1 MCSGPAVGNLD
12 MMSNQVGALAGPTLT
27 IALSKRAPSS
37 ALDLIPN
44 SALSCRS
51 VQMSCLSSLTGH
63 HHSERF
69 ALPKMTWVQQVQ
81 HYAPIF
87 RWLPHYNIAKDL
99 KFDIVAGITV
109 AMMLIPQEVSL
120 STIMN
125 VPAHHGLYTAATAPL
140 VYAIF
145 GSSTVLSVSSG
156 SEVSLLV
163 GTILEDI
170 DNEDE
175 RVATGIMMAFLSGCI
190 LLIVRILNLSQL
202 ADFFSR
208 PVMGGFVSAGG
219 LLIMLSQ
226 IPNALGIKFASQ
238 DYPPL
243 TVYQIFNHIS
253 KTNLTAFAVASISI
267 VYLFG
272 VKIFKK
278 HYFPSPVLMQLFESE
293 KTTKEESQ
301 ANTEELEQILTPVV
315 NNAEVVHSH
324 GFSLTDQQYVSL
336 RTARQAHG
344 DRHVQ
349 IEAAEKA
356 IVEAPQQSKAKL
368 LAIFLVRT
376 VCDLGPLV
384 VCIVGGIIGWALG
397 SSRLKLTGTIPEGF
411 PDPKVP
417 WYGFDSGLIAGD
429 RFGTILYNSLT
440 VVVVVFLSSIAMAKR
455 LAIQRGE
462 DINSDQEL
470 TGLGIASVVCGFF
483 QAMPPTGGMSRTAVN
498 LLNAHTQ
505 LASIFTT
512 LIVILALYT
521 LTGPLY
527 YLPSATLASIIIVA
541 GYSLVE
547 FKEVKWLYRV
557 KRDEFVV
564 WTASFILTLGLGVLD
579 GLIASIICSILALMW
594 KTKRSPVVILGE
606 LENGRFVDRE
616 LFSEAHDLGDVIAIR
631 VDSSLYFANC
641 ERVAVFAEREM
652 IRLQALGITTHGV
665 VLDMCNMNDLDA
677 TTIQVLSD
685 IQEKLAVRKIRF
697 AIANAKSRLHDILA
711 ATNIIKR
718 ILANNP
724 SISVED
730 AVRMLRDLPP
740 SGNASPSSMSRLS
753 VQSKV

>member
-1 MCSGPAVGNLD
+1 MA
-12 MMSNQVGALAGPTLT
+12 
-27 IALSKRAPSS
+27 
-37 ALDLIPN
+37 
-44 SALSCRS
+44 SCVHRR
-51 VQMSCLSSLTGH
+51 H
-63 HHSERF
+63 ESERF
-69 ALPKMTWVQQVQ
+69 ALPQRTWAQQLQ

-87 RWLPHYNIAKDL
+87 RWLPHYDVAKDL
-99 KFDIVAGITV
+99 KFDVVAGVTV

-163 GTILEDI
+163 GTILEGI
-170 DNEDE
+170 DDKDE
-175 RVATGIMMAFLSGCI
+175 RVATGVMMAFLSGCI
-190 LLIVRILNLSQL
+190 LLLVRLLNLSQL

-226 IPNALGIKFASQ
+226 TPNALGIKFPSQ
-238 DYPPL
+238 DYPPQ
-243 TVYQIFNHIS
+243 TVYQVFNHIG
-253 KTNLTAFAVASISI
+253 KTNLTAFAVAAISI

-272 VKIFKK
+272 VKLFKK
-278 HYFPSPVLMQLFESE
+278 RFFPSPVLMQLFEPDKPSTDDTPVKSDE
-293 KTTKEESQ
+293 
-301 ANTEELEQILTPVV
+301 TEQVLTPVV
-315 NNAEVVHSH
+315 NTAEVSHSH

-336 RTARQAHG
+336 ETSRQRRT
-344 DRHVQ
+344 DFTPLS
-349 IEAAEKA
+349 EAAEKNLA
-356 IVEAPQQSKAKL
+356 DEAPNKSTAKL
-368 LAIFLVRT
+368 LGIFIVRT
-376 VCDLGPLV
+376 ICDLGPLV
-384 VCIVGGIIGWALG
+384 VCIVGGIIGWVLG
-397 SSRLKLTGTIPEGF
+397 PSHLKLTGTIPGGF

-417 WYGFDSGLIAGD
+417 WYGFDSGLIASD

-462 DINSDQEL
+462 DINCDQEL

-505 LASIFTT
+505 LSSIITM
-512 LIVILALYT
+512 LIVIIALYT
-521 LTGPLY
+521 LTGAMY

-547 FKEVKWLYRV
+547 FKEAKWLYRV

-579 GLIASIICSILALMW
+579 GLIASIVCSVLALMW
-594 KTKRSPVVILGE
+594 KTKTSPVVILGE
-606 LENGRFVDRE
+606 LDNGRFVDRE
-616 LFSEAHDLGDVIAIR
+616 LFSEAHDLGDVVAIR

-641 ERVAVFAEREM
+641 ERVALVAEREM
-652 IRLQALGITTHGV
+652 IRLQVHGITTRGV
-665 VLDMCNMNDLDA
+665 VLDMCNMNSLDA

-685 IQEKLAVRKIRF
+685 MQEKLAVRGIRF
-697 AIANAKSRLHDILA
+697 AIANAKSRLHDIVA
-711 ATNIIKR
+711 STNIIKR
-718 ILANNP
+718 ILANDP
-724 SISVED
+724 SISVEE
-730 AVRMLRDLPP
+730 AVRLLRDLPI
-740 SGNASPSSMSRLS
+740 SGHTSPSSMSRLS
-753 VQSKV
+753 SVQNKV

>member
-1 MCSGPAVGNLD
+1 MA
-12 MMSNQVGALAGPTLT
+12 
-27 IALSKRAPSS
+27 
-37 ALDLIPN
+37 
-44 SALSCRS
+44 SCIYRL
-51 VQMSCLSSLTGH
+51 MGH
-63 HHSERF
+63 HESERF
-69 ALPKMTWVQQVQ
+69 ALPKKTWMQQLQ

-87 RWLPHYNIAKDL
+87 RWLPHYNVAKDL

-163 GTILEDI
+163 GTILDDI
-170 DNEDE
+170 DDQNE

-219 LLIMLSQ
+219 ILIMLSQ
-226 IPNALGIKFASQ
+226 FSNALGIKFPSQ
-238 DYPPL
+238 DYPPQ
-243 TVYQIFNHIS
+243 TVYQIFNHIGS
-253 KTNLTAFAVASISI
+253 TNLTAFAVAAISI

-278 HYFPSPVLMQLFESE
+278 KYFPSPVLMQLFE
-293 KTTKEESQ
+293 TKEDTPTKNQEI
-301 ANTEELEQILTPVV
+301 TTPVV
-315 NNAEVVHSH
+315 NNSNNMEVTHSH
-324 GFSLTDQQYVSL
+324 GFSLTDQQYVSMES
-336 RTARQAHG
+336 ARQRHG
-344 DRHVQ
+344 VHTPLSEVD
-349 IEAAEKA
+349 EKNLA
-356 IVEAPQQSKAKL
+356 DEAPKQSTAKL
-368 LAIFLVRT
+368 LAIFIVRT
-376 VCDLGPLV
+376 ICDLGPLV
-384 VCIVGGIIGWALG
+384 VCIVGGVVGYVLG
-397 SSRLKLTGTIPEGF
+397 PSRLKLTGTIPGGF

-417 WYGFDSGLIAGD
+417 WYGFDDGLIASD

-462 DINSDQEL
+462 DINCDQEL

-505 LASIFTT
+505 LSSIFTT

-521 LTGPLY
+521 LTGAMY

-547 FKEVKWLYRV
+547 FKEAKWLYRV

-579 GLIASIICSILALMW
+579 GLIASIVCSVLALMW
-594 KTKRSPVVILGE
+594 KTKTSPVVILGE
-606 LENGRFVDRE
+606 LDNGQFVDRE
-616 LFSEAHDLGDVIAIR
+616 LFSGAHDLGDVIVIR

-641 ERVAVFAEREM
+641 ERVAQVAEREM
-652 IRLQALGITTHGV
+652 IRLKANGITTRGV

-685 IQEKLAVRKIRF
+685 MQEKLAVRKVRF
-697 AIANAKSRLHDILA
+697 AIANAKSRLHDIVA
-711 ATNIIKR
+711 STNIIKR
-718 ILANNP
+718 ILVNDP
-724 SISVED
+724 SISVEE
-730 AVRMLRDLPP
+730 AVRLLRDLPV
-740 SGNASPSSMSRLS
+740 SGNTSPSSISRLS
-753 VQSKV
+753 TVQDKV

>member
-1 MCSGPAVGNLD
+1 M
-12 MMSNQVGALAGPTLT
+12 Q
-27 IALSKRAPSS
+27 R
-37 ALDLIPN
+37 
-44 SALSCRS
+44 
-51 VQMSCLSSLTGH
+51 
-63 HHSERF
+63 
-69 ALPKMTWVQQVQ
+69 VQ

-87 RWLPHYNIAKDL
+87 RWLPHYNVAKDL

-163 GTILEDI
+163 GTILDDI
-170 DNEDE
+170 DSQEE

-219 LLIMLSQ
+219 ILIMLSQ
-226 IPNALGIKFASQ
+226 FSNALGIKFPSQ
-238 DYPPL
+238 DYPPQ
-243 TVYQIFNHIS
+243 TVYQIFNHIGS
-253 KTNLTAFAVASISI
+253 TNLTAFAVAAISI

-278 HYFPSPVLMQLFESE
+278 KFFPSPVLMQLFEAD
-293 KTTKEESQ
+293 KPTKEEVQ
-301 ANTEELEQILTPVV
+301 GKADEADQIVTPVV
-315 NNAEVVHSH
+315 NNTEVTHSH
-324 GFSLTDQQYVSL
+324 GFSLTDQQYMSME
-336 RTARQAHG
+336 TS
-344 DRHVQ
+344 RHRRGEHTPLSEV
-349 IEAAEKA
+349 AEKNF
-356 IVEAPQQSKAKL
+356 VDEPPKQSKGKL

-376 VCDLGPLV
+376 ICDLGPLV
-384 VCIVGGIIGWALG
+384 VCIVGGIVGYALG
-397 SSRLKLTGTIPEGF
+397 SSRLKLTGTIPGGF

-417 WYGFDSGLIAGD
+417 WYGFDSGLIDSD

-462 DINSDQEL
+462 DINCDQEL

-505 LASIFTT
+505 LSSIITT

-521 LTGPLY
+521 LTGAMY

-547 FKEVKWLYRV
+547 FKEAKWLYRV

-579 GLIASIICSILALMW
+579 GLIASIVCSVLALMW
-594 KTKRSPVVILGE
+594 KTKTSPVVILGE
-606 LENGRFVDRE
+606 LDNGRFVDRE
-616 LFSEAHDLGDVIAIR
+616 LFSEAHDLGDVIVIR

-641 ERVAVFAEREM
+641 ERVALLAEREM
-652 IRLQALGITTHGV
+652 VRLKANGITTRGV

-685 IQEKLAVRKIRF
+685 MQEKLAVRGVRF
-697 AIANAKSRLHDILA
+697 AIANAKSRLYDIVA
-711 ATNIIKR
+711 STNIIKR
-718 ILANNP
+718 ILASDA

-730 AVRMLRDLPP
+730 AVRLLREFPT
-740 SGNASPSSMSRLS
+740 SGNTSPSSMSRLS
-753 VQSKV
+753 TVQDKV

>member
-1 MCSGPAVGNLD
+1 MA
-12 MMSNQVGALAGPTLT
+12 
-27 IALSKRAPSS
+27 
-37 ALDLIPN
+37 
-44 SALSCRS
+44 SCIR
-51 VQMSCLSSLTGH
+51 QLTGH
-63 HHSERF
+63 RESERF
-69 ALPKMTWVQQVQ
+69 ALPKRTWMQQVQ

-87 RWLPHYNIAKDL
+87 RWLPHYNVAKDL

-170 DNEDE
+170 DDQDE

-219 LLIMLSQ
+219 ILIMLSQ
-226 IPNALGIKFASQ
+226 FSNALGIKFPSQ
-238 DYPPL
+238 DYPPQ
-243 TVYQIFNHIS
+243 TVYQIFNHIGS
-253 KTNLTAFAVASISI
+253 TNLTAFAVAAISI
-267 VYLFG
+267 VYLVG

-278 HYFPSPVLMQLFESE
+278 KFFPSPVLMQLFETY
-293 KTTKEESQ
+293 KPTKEE
-301 ANTEELEQILTPVV
+301 TEQIATPVV
-315 NNAEVVHSH
+315 NNNAEVTHSH
-324 GFSLTDQQYVSL
+324 GFSLTDQQYVSMES
-336 RTARQAHG
+336 AHQRRG
-344 DRHVQ
+344 DHTPLSEV
-349 IEAAEKA
+349 AEKNL
-356 IVEAPQQSKAKL
+356 IDETQRKSKAKL
-368 LAIFLVRT
+368 FAIFLVRT
-376 VCDLGPLV
+376 ICDLGPLV
-384 VCIVGGIIGWALG
+384 VCIVGGIVGYVLG
-397 SSRLKLTGTIPEGF
+397 SSRLKLTGTIPGGF

-417 WYGFDSGLIAGD
+417 WYGFDEGLIASD
-429 RFGTILYNSLT
+429 RFGTILYNSLI

-462 DINSDQEL
+462 DINCDQEL

-505 LASIFTT
+505 LSSIITT

-521 LTGPLY
+521 LTSAMY

-547 FKEVKWLYRV
+547 FKEAKWLYRV

-579 GLIASIICSILALMW
+579 GLIASIVCSVLALMW
-594 KTKRSPVVILGE
+594 KTKTQPVVILGE
-606 LENGRFVDRE
+606 LDNGRYVDRE
-616 LFSEAHDLGDVIAIR
+616 LFSEAHDLGDVIVIR

-641 ERVAVFAEREM
+641 ERVALFAEREM
-652 IRLQALGITTHGV
+652 IRLKANDITTRGV

-685 IQEKLAVRKIRF
+685 MQEKLTVRKVRF
-697 AIANAKSRLHDILA
+697 AIANAKSRLHDIVA
-711 ATNIIKR
+711 STNIIKR
-718 ILANNP
+718 ILANDP
-724 SISVED
+724 SISVEE
-730 AVRMLRDLPP
+730 AVRLLRDLPA
-740 SGNASPSSMSRLS
+740 SGNTSPSSMSRLS
-753 VQSKV
+753 TVQDKV

>member
-1 MCSGPAVGNLD
+1 MASWLCS
-12 MMSNQVGALAGPTLT
+12 LAG
-27 IALSKRAPSS
+27 R
-37 ALDLIPN
+37 
-44 SALSCRS
+44 RE
-51 VQMSCLSSLTGH
+51 
-63 HHSERF
+63 SERF
-69 ALPKMTWVQQVQ
+69 ALPKKTWTQHVQ

-87 RWLPHYNIAKDL
+87 RWLPNYNVAKDL

-163 GTILEDI
+163 GTILD
-170 DNEDE
+170 DVDDQDE

-226 IPNALGIKFASQ
+226 FSNALGIKFASQ
-238 DYPPL
+238 DYPPQ
-243 TVYQIFNHIS
+243 TVYQIFNHIGS
-253 KTNLTAFAVASISI
+253 TNLTALAVAAISI
-267 VYLFG
+267 AYLFG
-272 VKIFKK
+272 VKVFKK
-278 HYFPSPVLMQLFESE
+278 RFFPSPVLMQLFETDKPE
-293 KTTKEESQ
+293 VQAEETQ
-301 ANTEELEQILTPVV
+301 QIHTPAGNNT
-315 NNAEVVHSH
+315 AEVTHSH
-324 GFSLTDQQYVSL
+324 GFSITDQQYVSMES
-336 RTARQAHG
+336 ARQRRG
-344 DRHVQ
+344 DHTPQ
-349 IEAAEKA
+349 PEAVEKTLS
-356 IVEAPQQSKAKL
+356 ESPKQSKGKL
-368 LAIFLVRT
+368 LAIFFVRT
-376 VCDLGPLV
+376 LCDLGPLV
-384 VCIVGGIIGWALG
+384 VCIVGGVVGYVLG
-397 SSRLKLTGTIPEGF
+397 SSHLKLTGKIPGGF

-417 WYGFDSGLIAGD
+417 WYGFDSGLIASD

-462 DINSDQEL
+462 DINCDQEL

-505 LASIFTT
+505 LSSIITT

-521 LTGPLY
+521 LTGAMY

-547 FKEVKWLYRV
+547 FKEAKWLYRV

-564 WTASFILTLGLGVLD
+564 WTASFVLTLGLGVLD
-579 GLIASIICSILALMW
+579 GLIASIVCSVLALMW
-594 KTKRSPVVILGE
+594 KTKTSPVVILGE
-606 LENGRFVDRE
+606 LDNGRFVDRE

-641 ERVAVFAEREM
+641 ERVALFAEREM
-652 IRLQALGITTHGV
+652 VRLRTQGIATRGV

-685 IQEKLAVRKIRF
+685 MQEKLAVRNVRF
-697 AIANAKSRLHDILA
+697 AIANAKSRLHDIVA
-711 ATNIIKR
+711 STNIIKR
-718 ILANNP
+718 ILANDP
-724 SISVED
+724 SISVEE
-730 AVRMLRDLPP
+730 AVRMLRDMPP
-740 SGNASPSSMSRLS
+740 SGHTSPSSMSRLS
-753 VQSKV
+753 TVQDKV

>member
-1 MCSGPAVGNLD
+1 M
-12 MMSNQVGALAGPTLT
+12 
-27 IALSKRAPSS
+27 AP
-37 ALDLIPN
+37 
-44 SALSCRS
+44 CTRRE
-51 VQMSCLSSLTGH
+51 
-63 HHSERF
+63 SERF
-69 ALPKMTWVQQVQ
+69 ALPKRTWTQQLQ

-87 RWLPHYNIAKDL
+87 RWLPHYDVAKDL
-99 KFDIVAGITV
+99 KFDVVAGITV

-140 VYAIF
+140 VYAVF

-163 GTILEDI
+163 GTILESVD
-170 DNEDE
+170 DESE
-175 RVATGIMMAFLSGCI
+175 RVATGVLMAFFSGCI
-190 LLIVRILNLSQL
+190 LLLVRVLNLSQL

-226 IPNALGIKFASQ
+226 VSNALGIKFPSQ
-238 DYPPL
+238 DFPPQ
-243 TVYQIFNHIS
+243 TVYQIFHHLGS
-253 KTNLTAFAVASISI
+253 TNLTAFAVAAVSIA
-267 VYLFG
+267 YLFG
-272 VKIFKK
+272 VKLFKK
-278 HYFPSPVLMQLFESE
+278 RFFPSPVLMQLFETD
-293 KTTKEESQ
+293 KPTKEEIIP
-301 ANTEELEQILTPVV
+301 ARNEESATPVV
-315 NNAEVVHSH
+315 NHNSAEVTHSH
-324 GFSLTDQQYVSL
+324 GFSLTDQQYVRMES
-336 RTARQAHG
+336 ARQRRG
-344 DRHVQ
+344 DLTPLS
-349 IEAAEKA
+349 EMAEKDLD
-356 IVEAPQQSKAKL
+356 EQAPKTSTTKL

-384 VCIVGGIIGWALG
+384 VCILGGIVGYALG
-397 SSRLKLTGTIPEGF
+397 PSHLKLTGTIPGGF
-411 PDPKVP
+411 PSPKVP
-417 WYGFDSGLIAGD
+417 WYGFDDGLIASD

-462 DINSDQEL
+462 DIDCDQEL

-505 LASIFTT
+505 LSSIITT

-521 LTGPLY
+521 LTGAMY

-547 FKEVKWLYRV
+547 FKEAKWLYRV

-564 WTASFILTLGLGVLD
+564 WTASFVLTLGLGVLD
-579 GLIASIICSILALMW
+579 GLIASIVCSVLALMW
-594 KTKRSPVVILGE
+594 KTKTQAVVILGE
-606 LENGRFVDRE
+606 LDNGRFVDRE
-616 LFSEAHDLGDVIAIR
+616 LFSEAHDLGDIVAIR

-641 ERVAVFAEREM
+641 ERVALFAEREM
-652 IRLQALGITTHGV
+652 VRLKTNGITARGV

-685 IQEKLAVRKIRF
+685 MQEKLAVRNVRF
-697 AIANAKSRLHDILA
+697 AIANAKSRLQDIVA
-711 ATNIIKR
+711 STNIIKR
-718 ILANNP
+718 ILANDP
-724 SISVED
+724 SISVEE
-730 AVRMLRDLPP
+730 AVRMLRNLPP
-740 SGNASPSSMSRLS
+740 SGHTSPSSMSRAS
-753 VQSKV
+753 PEDRV

>member
-1 MCSGPAVGNLD
+1 MA
-12 MMSNQVGALAGPTLT
+12 
-27 IALSKRAPSS
+27 
-37 ALDLIPN
+37 
-44 SALSCRS
+44 SCIYRF
-51 VQMSCLSSLTGH
+51 MGH
-63 HHSERF
+63 HESERF
-69 ALPKMTWVQQVQ
+69 ALPKRTWVQQVE

-87 RWLPHYNIAKDL
+87 RWLPHYNVAKDL

-163 GTILEDI
+163 GTILDDI
-170 DNEDE
+170 DDQNE

-219 LLIMLSQ
+219 ILIMLSQ
-226 IPNALGIKFASQ
+226 FSNALGIKFPSQ
-238 DYPPL
+238 DYPPQ
-243 TVYQIFNHIS
+243 TVYQIFNHIGS
-253 KTNLTAFAVASISI
+253 TNLTAFAVAIISI

-272 VKIFKK
+272 VKVFKK
-278 HYFPSPVLMQLFESE
+278 KYFPSPVLMQLFE
-293 KTTKEESQ
+293 TKEDTP
-301 ANTEELEQILTPVV
+301 AKNEEIATPVV
-315 NNAEVVHSH
+315 NNNVEVTHSH
-324 GFSLTDQQYVSL
+324 GFSLTDQQYVSME
-336 RTARQAHG
+336 TARQRYGVHTPLSEV
-344 DRHVQ
+344 D
-349 IEAAEKA
+349 EKNLA
-356 IVEAPQQSKAKL
+356 DEAPKQSTAKL
-368 LAIFLVRT
+368 LAIFIVRT
-376 VCDLGPLV
+376 ICDLGPLV
-384 VCIVGGIIGWALG
+384 VCVVGGIVGYALG
-397 SSRLKLTGTIPEGF
+397 SSRLKLTGTIPGGF

-417 WYGFDSGLIAGD
+417 WYGFDEGLITSD

-462 DINSDQEL
+462 DINCDQEL

-505 LASIFTT
+505 LSSIFTT

-521 LTGPLY
+521 LTGAMY
-527 YLPSATLASIIIVA
+527 YLPSASLASIIIVA

-547 FKEVKWLYRV
+547 FKEAKWLYRV

-579 GLIASIICSILALMW
+579 GLIASIVCSVLALMW
-594 KTKRSPVVILGE
+594 KTKTSPVVILGE
-606 LENGRFVDRE
+606 LDNGQFVDRE
-616 LFSEAHDLGDVIAIR
+616 LFSEARDLGDVIVIR

-641 ERVAVFAEREM
+641 ERVAQVAEREM
-652 IRLQALGITTHGV
+652 IRLKANGITTRGV

-685 IQEKLAVRKIRF
+685 MQEKLAVRKVRF
-697 AIANAKSRLHDILA
+697 AIANAKSRLHDIVA
-711 ATNIIKR
+711 STNIIKR
-718 ILANNP
+718 ILVNDP
-724 SISVED
+724 SISVEE
-730 AVRMLRDLPP
+730 AVRLLRDLPV
-740 SGNASPSSMSRLS
+740 SGNTSPSSIPRLS
-753 VQSKV
+753 TVQDKV